1 VQPTL
6 SDEERAVE
14 GEEEESTTAERLRAA
29 ASETAGAITADRK
42 DFATDHA
49 CMNVMVRTANWCKQN
64 LGTVR
69 KERKKGDENQ
79 PRESV
84 TVNKHATRG

>member
-1 VQPTL
+1 MQPTL

-14 GEEEESTTAERLRAA
+14 EEEEESTTAERLRAA

-49 CMNVMVRTANWCKQN
+49 CMNVMVRTAN
-64 LGTVR
+64 
-69 KERKKGDENQ
+69 
-79 PRESV
+79 
-84 TVNKHATRG
+84 